1 VPFLG
6 LPRIVPDTVKILP
19 IKVDPPT
26 RHIAVAVRS
35 GSAQPGS
42 PLAQFRS
49 LLKETVAHLSE
60 PMTVAEAVAQAAEAA
75 DKDEHDEKE
84 SED

>member
-1 VPFLG
+1 SVIPLLG
-6 LPRIVPDTVKILP
+6 LPRILPDSVRILP

-42 PLAQFRS
+42 PLAQFRT
-49 LLKETVAHLSE
+49 LLKATVA
-60 PMTVAEAVAQAAEAA
+60 PIVAEDAR
-75 DKDEHDEKE
+75 
-84 SED
+84 S